1 MTTPYEEVV
10 TLNVGEPAPPFSLPA
25 YPEATISLKD
35 FHGKQNVIL
44 AFYPKDDTPGCTKEM
59 CTFSDRRLEFANL
72 NTVILGVS
80 TDDTTS
86 HEKFATQYGLANAL
100 LADTTREVGLA
111 YGAVRGDRFMADRL
125 LFLIDK
131 NGLIRH
137 IHSGQP
143 DFDELLKLVETLE
156 ASQADK

>member
-1 MTTPYEEVV
+1 MTTPYEETVI
-10 TLNVGEPAPPFSLPA
+10 LEVGQRAPQFSLESYPA
-25 YPEATISLKD
+25 GKVSLKD
-35 FHGKQNVIL
+35 FEGRQNVIL

-59 CTFSDRRLEFANL
+59 CTFSDRRQEFADA

-86 HEKFATQYGLANAL
+86 HEKFANQYGLMNKL

-111 YGAVRGDRFMADRL
+111 YGAVRGDRIIADRM
-125 LFLIDK
+125 LFVIDK
-131 NGLIRH
+131 GGLIRH

-143 DFDELLKLVETLE
+143 DFDELLEIVKALETL
-156 ASQADK
+156 QADK